1 MSTDQA
7 LTTINKAPGAPAPA
21 PIPDWELR
29 AMGPA
34 VRAYS
39 PLMTF
44 EDLPA
49 LIEALE
55 DALLPA
61 PEDAVR
67 QSCAM
72 IVGSFPQAQPGAPEI
87 YTGGMLQEL
96 SEFPADILEATV
108 REVRRTLK
116 FLPAIS
122 EVYEI
127 ADKLRRERQRFLG
140 RAQKAIAD
148 HARRIEDAKLE
159 RRREEEREKWARQK
173 AAEAVCAF
181 IRRLGAQQESEDWVL
196 MMEEIRRGATQDE
209 IDAFVM
215 DHCEGKPE
223 ALERGQHLL
232 EAAKARRTGADHQ
245 EALTADP

>member
-7 LTTINKAPGAPAPA
+7 LTTVNKAAGAVGSP

-34 VRAYS
+34 VHAYS

-55 DALLPA
+55 EALLPA

-96 SEFPADILEATV
+96 SEFPADILEGTV

-122 EVYEI
+122 EVYAI
-127 ADKLRRERQRFLG
+127 ASKLRRERQRFLG
-140 RAQKAIAD
+140 QAQKAIAD
-148 HARRIEDAKLE
+148 HARRIEDSTLE
-159 RRREEEREKWARQK
+159 RRREEEREKWIRQR
-173 AAEAVCAF
+173 AAEAVGAF
-181 IRRLGAQQESEDWVL
+181 IRLLGAQQESEEWVL
-196 MMEEIRRGATQDE
+196 MMEELRQTATQEE

-215 DHCEGKPE
+215 DHCERKPA
-223 ALERGQHLL
+223 ALERGRQLL
-232 EAAKARRTGADHQ
+232 EAAKARRVGAGHQ
-245 EALTADP
+245 VPSAT